1 MNKKIVITGI
11 CVFSCLVPFK
21 ALGAG
26 FSQMYVFG
34 DSLSDEGNTF
44 KGSGNTIPPSPPYFQ
59 GRISNGKI
67 WTEFLAEDLG
77 LTSTKYT
84 DVLSGSVPT
93 QGINFAFAGATTGT
107 ENTLSLT
114 FPQLPTQLPG
124 LTQEIGAFTTYF
136 AATADPNALY
146 IIWAGANNYLPN
158 AGTYTPQTTPTQ
170 AITDL
175 SNSIQALAGVGAKN
189 ILVANLPDLG
199 KIPATLNTPVSG
211 SFDALSAAHN
221 SQLSSTVNSL
231 EQTLPVNFIEL
242 LDINTLFDQI
252 TANPSQYGFTN
263 TTEACFTTTVCSTPD
278 QYFFWDTQHPT
289 TKGHQLISDLAS
301 TTLEAVPEPTTVLG
315 LLSFSTLALRLRKK
329 A

>member
-1 MNKKIVITGI
+1 MNKKIVIAGI

-21 ALGAG
+21 ALAAG

-44 KGSGNTIPPSPPYFQ
+44 KASGGNIPPSPPYFQ
-59 GRISNGKI
+59 GRVSNGKI

-77 LTSTKYT
+77 LTPTKYT

-114 FPQLPTQLPG
+114 FPNLPTQLPG

-146 IIWAGANNYLPN
+146 VVWAGANNYLPT
-158 AGTYTPQTTPTQ
+158 AGTYQPQTTPTQ

-175 SNSIQALAGVGAKN
+175 SNSIKALAGVGAKN
-189 ILVANLPDLG
+189 ILVVNLPDLG
-199 KIPATLNTPVSG
+199 KIPGTLNTPVSAPL
-211 SFDALSAAHN
+211 DAITNAHN
-221 SQLSSTVNSL
+221 SQLSSTVDNL
-231 EQTLPVNFIEL
+231 EKTLPVNFLEI
-242 LDINTLFDQI
+242 LDTNTLFDNI

-263 TTEACFTTTVCSTPD
+263 ATEACLTTTVCSTPD
-278 QYFFWDTQHPT
+278 KYLFWDTQHPT
-289 TKGHQLISDLAS
+289 TKGHELIGDLAS
-301 TTLEAVPEPTTVLG
+301 DTLKAVPEPTTVVG
-315 LLSFSTLALRLRKK
+315 LLSFSALVLRRRQKS
-329 A
+329 